1 MTKSKV
7 FRVKLDSHEVMK
19 GLQSFFERLSREL
32 PAKGPG
38 SGLIVVLKVQ
48 HPLGQHGWIGHFHG
62 GQNLALQNGKVKFDL
77 VEPTG
82 MDR

>member
-38 SGLIVVLKVQ
+38 G
-48 HPLGQHGWIGHFHG
+48 GHQAVIPVMG
-62 GQNLALQNGKVKFDL
+62 
-77 VEPTG
+77 
-82 MDR
+82 